1 MKEIFVSTPDLSG
14 VEFSNSMY
22 AKFHVCLAS
31 HPQPQEQE
39 DKKERKKEINK

>member
-1 MKEIFVSTPDLSG
+1 MKEIFLSTPDLCG

-31 HPQPQEQE
+31 HPQEQE
-39 DKKERKKEINK
+39 DKKEINK